1 MDIVKRSLSAGLIL
15 LFVLTA
21 CSAQPTQVQPT
32 LTTNV
37 GEPGLTQ
44 NADQLP
50 ATEADVPR
58 VPIEE
63 AKAALESGEAVIVDV
78 RSPDAFASS
87 HAAGAI
93 NVPLGDIELNP
104 AGVTLEKDQWIITY
118 CT

>member
-1 MDIVKRSLSAGLIL
+1 MDIVKRSLPVWLIL

-21 CSAQPTQVQPT
+21 CNAQPTQVRPT

-50 ATEADVPR
+50 VTDAEVPR
-58 VPIEE
+58 VSIEK
-63 AKAALESGEAVIVDV
+63 AKAALESGTAVIVDV
-78 RSPDAFASS
+78 RGPDAFASS
-87 HAAGAI
+87 HVAGAI
-93 NVPLGDIELNP
+93 NVPLIDIEMNLARVP
-104 AGVTLEKDQWIITY
+104 LEKEQWIITY

>member
-1 MDIVKRSLSAGLIL
+1 MDITRRLPVLFIL
-15 LFVLTA
+15 LFVLSA
-21 CSAQPTQVQPT
+21 CSAQPTQVRPT

-50 ATEADVPR
+50 VPDADVPR
-58 VPIEE
+58 VSIKE
-63 AKAALESGEAVIVDV
+63 AKAALESGTAVIVDV

-87 HAAGAI
+87 HVAGAL
-93 NVPLGDIELNP
+93 NVPLIDIEMNLASVP
-104 AGVTLEKDQWIITY
+104 LEKEQWIITY